1 MSGVQSGTEVLVVG
15 GGIVGAATAYFLAQE
30 GVPTTIVDEHPPAWG
45 ASGRNP
51 GYVWTHTRA
60 EGVQMEL
67 ALAGRRLYDDLIGAL
82 DDFEFRPSGGLIYFF
97 EDEHD
102 LFPRFVAGRRAA
114 GLPVELLDGDAA
126 RAACPI
132 LPDDVAGATFNPM
145 DAHLEPTKLTQALA
159 HGAERLGAT
168 VRQQKVLGLRMD
180 SGRCVGVDTD
190 DGPINADHVV
200 VAAGSWSAQLLASI
214 GLRLPIVPMRLQM
227 ALTAPIE
234 ERFDPI
240 LYGPT
245 AVKQYALTKD
255 LPGYDEEEFLHPLE
269 TIFPGLAMLE
279 LAAQR
284 KDGRVLLGCPMD
296 FVGMNDQPTV
306 GGLALTCGIIGD
318 HLPSLRDVAIER
330 VWAGLL
336 PQTPDALPVL
346 GPVDGVEGLVLATG
360 HVFGVAAGPMSGKL
374 IAQHLTGATPALDL
388 APFRYERSEIAD
400 AVEDFGHW

>member
-1 MSGVQSGTEVLVVG
+1 MQSGTEVLVIG
-15 GGIVGAATAYFLAQE
+15 GGIVGAATTYFLSQE
-30 GVPTTIVDEHPPAWG
+30 GLHATLVDEHPPAWG

-67 ALAGRRLYDDLIGAL
+67 ALAGRRLYDELIGAL
-82 DDFEFRPSGGLIYFF
+82 EDFEFRPSGGMIYFF

-102 LFPRFVAGRRAA
+102 LFPRFVAGRQAA

-126 RAACPI
+126 RAACSI

-145 DAHLEPTKLTQALA
+145 DAHVEPVKLTQALVRS
-159 HGAERLGAT
+159 AERSGAT
-168 VRQQKVLGLRMD
+168 VRQQRVRGLRVEG
-180 SGRCVGVDTD
+180 GRCVGVDTD
-190 DGPINADHVV
+190 EGPIDADVVV
-200 VAAGSWSAQLLASI
+200 VAAGTWSPQLLAPL

-227 ALTAPIE
+227 AMTAPME
-234 ERFDPI
+234 VRFDPI

-255 LPGYDEEEFLHPLE
+255 LPGYEEGEFLHPLE
-269 TIFPGLAMLE
+269 TVFPGLAMLE
-279 LAAQR
+279 LVAQR
-284 KDGRVLLGCPMD
+284 QDGRVLLGCPMD
-296 FVGMNDQPTV
+296 FVGLNDQPTV

-360 HVFGVAAGPMSGKL
+360 HVFGMAAGPISGKL
-374 IAQHLTGATPALDL
+374 IAQYVSGATPGMDL
-388 APFRYERSEIAD
+388 SPFRYERPEIAE

>member
-1 MSGVQSGTEVLVVG
+1 
-15 GGIVGAATAYFLAQE
+15 
-30 GVPTTIVDEHPPAWG
+30 
-45 ASGRNP
+45 
-51 GYVWTHTRA
+51 
-60 EGVQMEL
+60 MEL
-67 ALAGRRLYDDLIGAL
+67 ALAGRRLYDELIGAL
-82 DDFEFRPSGGLIYFF
+82 EDFEFRPSGGMIYFF

-102 LFPRFVAGRRAA
+102 LFPRFVAGRQAA

-145 DAHLEPTKLTQALA
+145 DAHVEPTKLTQALVSS
-159 HGAERLGAT
+159 AERSGAT
-168 VRQQKVLGLRMD
+168 VRQQRVRGLRVEG
-180 SGRCVGVDTD
+180 GRCIGVDTD
-190 DGPINADHVV
+190 DGPIDADAVV
-200 VAAGSWSAQLLASI
+200 VAAGTWSPQLLAPL

-227 ALTAPIE
+227 ALTAPMDV
-234 ERFDPI
+234 RFDPI

-269 TIFPGLAMLE
+269 TVFPGLAMLE
-279 LAAQR
+279 LVAQR

-296 FVGMNDQPTV
+296 FVGLNDQPTV

-360 HVFGVAAGPMSGKL
+360 HVFGMAAGPISGKL
-374 IAQHLTGATPALDL
+374 MAQYLSGATPTMDL
-388 APFRYERSEIAD
+388 APFRYERPEIAE
-400 AVEDFGHW
+400 AVEDFGRW